1 MSAHYIEVTVPRE
14 RECNMSEL
22 TTATGGDGWSQ
33 WWTKRLRSG
42 AYEIEVASSAEK
54 AADGTPKVLHHSE
67 NIRDG
72 REAVNKAISVSAEYA
87 HRMAS

>member
-1 MSAHYIEVTVPRE
+1 
-14 RECNMSEL
+14 MSEI

-42 AYEIEVASSAEK
+42 AYEIEVSSNAEK
-54 AADGTPKVLHHSE
+54 ASDGTPKIIHHSE
-67 NIRDG
+67 DIRDG
-72 REAVNKAISVSAEYA
+72 RAAVDRALSVSSKYA